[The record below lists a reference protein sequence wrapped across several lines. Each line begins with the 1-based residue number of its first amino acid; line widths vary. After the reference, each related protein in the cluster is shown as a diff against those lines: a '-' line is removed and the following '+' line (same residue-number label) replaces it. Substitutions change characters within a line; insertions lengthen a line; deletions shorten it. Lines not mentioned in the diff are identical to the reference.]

1 MFQPRDHAKSSY
13 SQVVCVCIFLIVW
26 QMSFS
31 LFCCQGTEAS
41 VEAPSYDGTYTAMSL
56 RVLSTKAAECLS
68 SRSSVPRD
76 LATLCG
82 ITRFESFLVD
92 EGSRDVILI
101 GKPVGGGS
109 PLHLDE
115 LVVAM
120 RSIWRGGTEAVSCSL
135 DPRRENVL
143 AIQQT
148 NSQYGKVQTPEQ
160 GKRMIQQVKASWGP
174 QLVRVGGVPKDSRY
188 AHIMIDAD
196 YHLKKVSLGV
206 LKISGVNSYLDM
218 KVSDAKERIAQGED
232 KIASGMS
239 FNRFW
244 FNVEKEFPA
253 FTEDEGIVWLKACP
267 IVLFTEQQMGASSGE
282 LFDVDEDDPVATAYA
297 KAFSEAFP
305 RSADQV
311 APYADLRNLYFLK
324 ALLESMRFRQ
334 AAERVGLDMDVFLSQ
349 YACKTG
355 TPMPDSMEGCVVN
368 QEAFLKGKDGSTT
381 YWFFPVT
388 FGGVNM
394 EMEVKEKNFEKDE
407 KLKRVKSKVMQKRPS
422 HDALFWHFTLP

>member
-1 MFQPRDHAKSSY
+1 MVQQRDHVKIRCFLAI
-13 SQVVCVCIFLIVW
+13 CVFIFLLIGPVSAGLLAV
-26 QMSFS
+26 Q
-31 LFCCQGTEAS
+31 EAGAS
-41 VEAPSYDGTYTAMSL
+41 DAMPSYDGSFIAMSL
-56 RVLSTKAAECLS
+56 RVLSKKAADCLS
-68 SRSSVPRD
+68 SRASVPRD

-82 ITRFESFLVD
+82 ITRFESYLVD
-92 EGSRDVILI
+92 EGSQDVILL

-109 PLHLDE
+109 SLHLDD

-120 RSIWRGGTEAVSCSL
+120 RSIWRGGTEAISCSL

-143 AIQQT
+143 AIQQI
-148 NSQYGKVQTPEQ
+148 NSQYGKVETPEK

-174 QLVRVGGVPKDSRY
+174 QTVRVGGVPKDSRY

-196 YHLKKVSLGV
+196 YHLKKVSVGT

-218 KVSDAKERIAQGED
+218 KISDAKERLAQGED
-232 KIASGMS
+232 TIPSGMS

-244 FNVEKEFPA
+244 FSVDKGYPL
-253 FTEDEGIVWLKACP
+253 FTEDEGIVWTKDCP
-267 IVLFTEQQMGASSGE
+267 IVLLTEQQMGASSGE
-282 LFDVDEDDPVATAYA
+282 LFDVHEDDPVAMAYA

-305 RSADQV
+305 RSADPV

-334 AAERVGLDMDVFLSQ
+334 AAERAGLNMDVLLSQ

-394 EMEVKEKNFEKDE
+394 EMDLRERNFEKDD
-407 KLKRVKSKVMQKRPS
+407 KLKRVKTKVLQKRPS
-422 HDALFWHFTLP
+422 AEALFWHITLP

>member
-1 MFQPRDHAKSSY
+1 MLQQRDHARNSFSPAGC
-13 SQVVCVCIFLIVW
+13 VCVFLLIW
-26 QMSFS
+26 QMCFG
-31 LFCCQGTEAS
+31 LFNSREAVAS
-41 VEAPSYDGTYTAMSL
+41 DGAPSYDGTYIAMSL
-56 RVLSTKAAECLS
+56 RVLSTKAADCLS
-68 SRSSVPRD
+68 SRASVPRD

-101 GKPVGGGS
+101 GKPIGGGS

-160 GKRMIQQVKASWGP
+160 GNRMIQQVKSSWGP

-196 YHLKKVSLGV
+196 YHMKKVSLGV

-244 FNVEKEFPA
+244 FSVEKEYPA

-282 LFDVDEDDPVATAYA
+282 LFDVDEDDPIAMSYA
-297 KAFSEAFP
+297 KSFSDAFP
-305 RSADQV
+305 RLADQV
-311 APYADLRNLYFLK
+311 APYADLRNIYFLK
-324 ALLESMRFRQ
+324 AVLESMRFRQ
-334 AAERVGLDMDVFLSQ
+334 AAERAGLHMDVLLSQ

-368 QEAFLKGKDGSTT
+368 QEAFLKGKDGSST
-381 YWFFPVT
+381 YWYFPVT

-394 EMEVKEKNFEKDE
+394 EMEVKERNFEKDD
-407 KLKRVKSKVMQKRPS
+407 KLKRIKSKVLQRRPS
-422 HDALFWHFTLP
+422 PEALFWHVTLP

>member
-1 MFQPRDHAKSSY
+1 MVQQRDRAKSRY
-13 SQVVCVCIFLIVW
+13 TLAVCVCIFLFIW
-26 QMSFS
+26 QMA
-31 LFCCQGTEAS
+31 FCLSGRQEAGAS
-41 VEAPSYDGTYTAMSL
+41 DGMPSYDGTYIAMSL
-56 RVLSTKAAECLS
+56 RVLSKKAADCLS

-82 ITRFESFLVD
+82 ITKFESFVVD
-92 EGSRDVILI
+92 EGSQDVILI

-143 AIQQT
+143 TIQRI
-148 NSQYGKVQTPEQ
+148 SEQYGKVQTPEQ
-160 GKRMIQQVKASWGP
+160 GKRMIQQVKGSWGS

-196 YHLKKVSLGV
+196 YHMKKVSLGN

-218 KVSDAKERIAQGED
+218 KLSDAKERIAQGED
-232 KIASGMS
+232 KLPAGMS

-244 FNVEKEFPA
+244 FSVDKEFPA
-253 FTEDEGIVWLKACP
+253 FTEDDGIVWIKACP

-282 LFDVDEDDPVATAYA
+282 LFDVDEDDAVAGAYA
-297 KAFSEAFP
+297 KAFSDAFP
-305 RSADQV
+305 RLADQV

-324 ALLESMRFRQ
+324 AVLESMRFRQ
-334 AAERVGLDMDVFLSQ
+334 AAERVGLNMDVLLSQ

-368 QEAFLKGKDGSTT
+368 QEAFLKGKDGKGT
-381 YWFFPVT
+381 YWYFPVT

-394 EMEVKEKNFEKDE
+394 ELEVRERSFERDD
-407 KLKRVKSKVMQKRPS
+407 KLKRVKSKVLQRRPS
-422 HDALFWHFTLP
+422 PEALFWHITLP

>member
-1 MFQPRDHAKSSY
+1 MFQQRDRAKNRY
-13 SQVVCVCIFLIVW
+13 SPAVCVCIFLFIW
-26 QMSFS
+26 QTSFPLIS
-31 LFCCQGTEAS
+31 CQDAGAS
-41 VEAPSYDGTYTAMSL
+41 DVAPSYEGSYIAMSL
-56 RVLSTKAAECLS
+56 RVLSKKAAESLS
-68 SRSSVPRD
+68 PRAALPRD

-82 ITRFESFLVD
+82 ITKFESFLID
-92 EGSRDVILI
+92 EGSQDVILL

-109 PLHLDE
+109 SLHLDD

-143 AIQQT
+143 AIQQI
-148 NSQYGKVQTPEQ
+148 NSQYGKVETPEK

-174 QLVRVGGVPKDSRY
+174 QTVRVGGVPKDSRY

-196 YHLKKVSLGV
+196 YHLKKVSIGN

-218 KVSDAKERIAQGED
+218 KISDAKERLAQGED
-232 KIASGMS
+232 KIPSGMS

-244 FNVEKEFPA
+244 FSVEKEFPL
-253 FTEDEGIVWLKACP
+253 FTEDEGMVWIKACP
-267 IVLFTEQQMGASSGE
+267 IILFTEQQMGASSGE
-282 LFDVDEDDPVATAYA
+282 LIDVNEDDPVAMAYA
-297 KAFSEAFP
+297 KAFSDAFP

-324 ALLESMRFRQ
+324 ALLESMRFRH
-334 AAERVGLDMDVFLSQ
+334 AAERAGLNMDVLLSQ
-349 YACKTG
+349 YACKTAS
-355 TPMPDSMEGCVVN
+355 PMPDSMEGCVVN

-394 EMEVKEKNFEKDE
+394 EMDVRERNFEKDD
-407 KLKRVKSKVMQKRPS
+407 KLKRVKTKVLQKRPS
-422 HDALFWHFTLP
+422 PDALFWHFTFP